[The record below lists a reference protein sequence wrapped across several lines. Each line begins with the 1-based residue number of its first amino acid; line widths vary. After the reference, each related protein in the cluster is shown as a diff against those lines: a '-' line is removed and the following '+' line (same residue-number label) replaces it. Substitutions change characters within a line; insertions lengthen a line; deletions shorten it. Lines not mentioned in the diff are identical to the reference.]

1 MKGDKEG
8 QIGVERLGGAG
19 GVGTV
24 PNSGHC
30 PQGWSDLGLR
40 TAYGSRSIL
49 LATAL
54 SACTSYE
61 PASDTLPDDAV
72 GQLAAA
78 APGESWDCLERGAE
92 PLPVPTVA
100 QANDRVVYSVQF
112 VDLSTGRIYPDAQVR
127 ACGVADINCEAPVTN
142 TLRVDAQGWV
152 DLPLFRNFAG
162 FLEVTSSEALPY
174 LFYLTEPLVA
184 STVEYPIVTVSLT
197 SVGALVELLGVDPEP
212 GTGFIALRAFDCDG
226 DTAPGATVSGTD
238 EGVPWYFV
246 DGLPTSTATATGPD
260 GLGGFVNTPPGLAVV
275 DLKAP
280 NGVSIRGAQS
290 VVVRPNWVSSAY
302 VRPRSGKRSPPDE

>member
-1 MKGDKEG
+1 
-8 QIGVERLGGAG
+8 
-19 GVGTV
+19 V

-30 PQGWSDLGLR
+30 LQGWSDTGLGM
-40 TAYGSRSIL
+40 AYASRSVL

-54 SACTSYE
+54 TACTSFE
-61 PASDTLPDDAV
+61 PASDTLLDDTV
-72 GQLAAA
+72 GQLAPT
-78 APGESWDCLERGAE
+78 APGESWDCLETGEE

-100 QANDRVVYSVQF
+100 QSNDRVVYSVQF
-112 VDLSTGRIYPDAQVR
+112 VDLSTGRVYPDAQVR

-152 DLPLFRNFAG
+152 DLPLYRNFAG

-174 LFYLTEPLVA
+174 LFYLTGPLVT

-197 SVGALVELLGVDPEP
+197 SIGSLVQLLGVDPEP
-212 GTGFIALRAFDCDG
+212 GTGFMALRAFDCEG
-226 DTAPGATVSGTD
+226 NTAPGATVSGTN
-238 EGVPWYFV
+238 EGVRWYFV
-246 DGLPTSTATATGPD
+246 DGLPNTTATATGPD
-260 GLGGFVNTPPGLAVV
+260 GLGGFVNMPPGLAVV

-290 VVVRPNWVSSAY
+290 FVVRANWVSAAY
-302 VRPRSGKRSPPDE
+302 VRPRSGQRLLPDE